1 MKPTLG
7 IGLLLMAACAWA
19 QEGPPKNTQAFI
31 EVKYA
36 DVNRLA
42 NLLQPMFNAS
52 TMIVRADT
60 SLHVIAVS
68 GPADMVAALRAAIE
82 KLDVAVPP
90 EPDVELAVYLISGMA
105 QGQGADEVPQEL
117 ASTVKQLHGMFAYK
131 SYKLSDTLVV
141 RGRAIP
147 RGERP
152 FNNRDTETEG
162 VLPST
167 TVNLRYHLTFNSLN
181 VSSGTPRTVHIN
193 GLRFNLQGPRV
204 TSTTKENV
212 TTELTQTPANILT
225 DLDVRE
231 GQKTVV
237 GKSSV
242 NSAGDALI
250 LVIVPKVVE

>member
-105 QGQGADEVPQEL
+105 QGQGADEVPPEL

-147 RGERP
+147 RGDRSATI
-152 FNNRDTETEG
+152 TETEG

-167 TVNLRYHLTFNSLN
+167 TVNLRYHLTFNSLS

-193 GLRFNLQGPRV
+193 GLRFSLQGPHV

-212 TTELTQTPANILT
+212 TTDLTQTPANIFT

>member
-7 IGLLLMAACAWA
+7 IGLVVMAALAYA
-19 QEGPPKNTQAFI
+19 QDGPPKNTQAI
-31 EVKYA
+31 IAVKYA

-42 NLLQPMFNAS
+42 SLLQGTFN
-52 TMIVRADT
+52 MNLRADP
-60 SLHVIAVS
+60 SLHVIGVS
-68 GPADMVAALRAAIE
+68 GPSDMVAAVRAAIE

-105 QGQGADEVPQEL
+105 QGQGSDDVPQEL
-117 ASTVKQLHGMFAYK
+117 ASTVKQLHGMFGYK
-131 SYKLSDTLVV
+131 SYKLSDTLVL

-147 RGERP
+147 RGDRP
-152 FNNRDTETEG
+152 LRDTETEG
-162 VLPST
+162 VLPGT
-167 TVNLRYHLTFNSLN
+167 TANLRYHLTYNSLN
-181 VSSGTPRTVHIN
+181 VSSENPRTVHIN
-193 GLRFNLQGPRV
+193 GLRFSLQGPHV
-204 TSTTKENV
+204 TTTTKENV
-212 TTELTQTPANILT
+212 TTDLTQTPANIFT